1 MECAIGLNLER
12 GRLVSIWNA
21 GGSAAVFLCFC
32 GDFHFFLFSFCGC
45 VFLLVFSSSGCFS
58 SGGFFV
64 GGDFFLLELFWFVF
78 FGTRPFMS
86 LSRSHMLGSVF
97 FFFFGGVFIYF
108 FFCFLFLRVFR
119 AGVCSRCFFFLL
131 ELFGCVVLFFPDV
144 FLFIFSLRGKI

>member
-97 FFFFGGVFIYF
+97 FFGGGVYLFFLLFFIPTRISCRRLF
-108 FFCFLFLRVFR
+108 ALFL
-119 AGVCSRCFFFLL
+119 FLL